1 MDGVQGSGRTLPPVA
16 VNPSGQATHGGVSMP
31 ATATPPPSGRGTWLK
46 NAAAAAAAHQGKPY
60 LGHDDPT
67 AILLWQM
74 AYNLTP
80 EQARIASEQGATRSV
95 QRNGGALDDYEIDE
109 IGYGVRGGRNVPSQY
124 DPAYDVGAAVR
135 QAVDTASKT
144 QDFTGPD
151 DPRLLGIITQA
162 AGGVGTTL
170 TPEQARQIANWGYSY
185 KHGTGQMSST
195 ETDPYVDQLAGQV
208 TQRKILEG
216 HQMNPATWDSLG
228 DTGRAL
234 YLSAV
239 GRSGRD
245 QTEWQQ
251 RLNASRPQGTA
262 PRTGTVDYAQNLA
275 GVY

>member
-1 MDGVQGSGRTLPPVA
+1 MDGQQGPGVNLGPINQQPNGSASHAPV
-16 VNPSGQATHGGVSMP
+16 
-31 ATATPPPSGRGTWLK
+31 ATPPPSGRGTWLK

-60 LGHDDPT
+60 LPHDDPT

-95 QRNGGALDDYEIDE
+95 QRNGGALDDYEIDQ
-109 IGYGVRGGRNVPSQY
+109 IGYGVRGGRNVQDQY
-124 DPAYDVGAAVR
+124 DPAYGVGAAVR
-135 QAVDTASKT
+135 QAVNTASQT
-144 QDFTGPD
+144 QNFTGPD
-151 DPRLLGIITQA
+151 DPRLLGIIQQA
-162 AGGVGTTL
+162 AGTAGATL
-170 TPEQARQIANWGYSY
+170 DPEQARQLARFGYDY
-185 KHGTGQMSST
+185 TRGTGQMSGT
-195 ETDPYVDQLAGQV
+195 ETDNYYDQLAGQA